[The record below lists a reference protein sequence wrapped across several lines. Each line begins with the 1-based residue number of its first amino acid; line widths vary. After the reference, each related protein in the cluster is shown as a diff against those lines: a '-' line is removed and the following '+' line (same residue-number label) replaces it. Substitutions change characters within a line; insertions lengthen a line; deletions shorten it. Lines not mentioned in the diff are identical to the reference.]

1 MTPIARRG
9 APLGASLLAAR
20 PSVRLALCQPWRP
33 IQAMRIIAPAR
44 PGAAAEAISRA
55 MQDRQAR
62 PEVQA
67 RWAGMGGMPLTGL
80 PERVAAF
87 VAAEIAEWGVVIR
100 REELQMEIV

>member
-20 PSVRLALCQPWRP
+20 PCVRLALCRPWRP

-55 MQDRQAR
+55 MQDR

-100 REELQMEIV
+100 REELQMEIVR

>member
-9 APLGASLLAAR
+9 APLGVPLLAAW
-20 PSVRLALCQPWRP
+20 PFVRLARSQPCRP
-33 IQAMRIIAPAR
+33 IPAMRIIAPAR
-44 PGAAAEAISRA
+44 PRAAAEAISRA

-67 RWAGMGGMPLTGL
+67 RWAGMDGMPLTGL

-100 REELQMEIV
+100 REELQMEIG